1 MIYCL
6 ILTLGCSSNEEANT
20 SNFVNKNSAKQI
32 RIESLPIDKITIS
45 IPEGC
50 SGTDF
55 FRTDG
60 KAIYF
65 LDEIAYKV
73 YLLNSENNSLTLV
86 LNQGSGPKEIPRFQ
100 DYLFHNNQHYFF
112 DGWTVYVFNTNWER
126 ERSFVIDFDAQK
138 SMDELVN
145 NPTPSDRGIYE
156 IKYFGNQWV
165 GMNENIILFNIETSH
180 PRLNAYDSE
189 EYYKNSRI
197 IAKLDL
203 KSGKV
208 VDLVGKK
215 SSAYLENK
223 FLPSFDFHHYHFT
236 NDAFY
241 LNFEIDELIYV
252 YDKNLVLS

>member
-1 MIYCL
+1 
-6 ILTLGCSSNEEANT
+6 LTLGCSSNEEANT

-145 NPTPSDRGIYE
+145 NPTPDI
-156 IKYFGNQWV
+156 
-165 GMNENIILFNIETSH
+165 SH
-180 PRLNAYDSE
+180 PKFQNWLFIMIFVYGI
-189 EYYKNSRI
+189 RI
-197 IAKLDL
+197 ID
-203 KSGKV
+203 KSPRPFRFSEWNV
-208 VDLVGKK
+208 
-215 SSAYLENK
+215 
-223 FLPSFDFHHYHFT
+223 
-236 NDAFY
+236 
-241 LNFEIDELIYV
+241 
-252 YDKNLVLS
+252 